1 MNKKVSILA
10 GTTFL
15 VCSLALGMGKVSV
28 KADTISNQEST
39 SITASLSS
47 SSSET
52 TNNIVEKVTED
63 TQASG
68 TTATETVK
76 VVDNSDDSK
85 ENIVKQE
92 AQAST
97 SLTSSSNVQSS
108 SVDTDNEAKQSST
121 DGQQKVTSLAT
132 ISDVNVSARRMAPR
146 VLATNRVAVT
156 KLGWNK
162 QYGSYYYLMAN
173 GKKLTSSDAHSN
185 GWVYVNM
192 VPYQFDSDGRLL
204 TNTRVNVQGKY
215 YYLDNDG
222 HYYNKGWLGK
232 DYSQHYYKKDGS
244 EVTSADANK
253 NGWVYID
260 GAPYIFSDDGYL
272 RINARINVQG
282 KYYYLDND
290 GHYYNKGWLGKDYS
304 QHYYKKDGSE
314 VTSADAN
321 KNGWVY
327 IGGAP
332 YIFSDDGYLQIDT
345 TVAVRGKYYY
355 LDNDGHYYNKGWFGS
370 KYSRRYY
377 KKDGSAVTS
386 ADADRSGWV
395 YLDKKAYLF
404 DEDGYLI
411 TDRQVMVHNRYYYV
425 DENGNYVRNQWIGT
439 DYYGSNGALVG

>member
-10 GTTFL
+10 GTTFI

-39 SITASLSS
+39 SITASSSS

-156 KLGWNK
+156 KLGWYK

-204 TNTRVNVQGKY
+204 TNTRVNVKGKY

-222 HYYNKGWLGK
+222 HYYNRGWYG
-232 DYSQHYYKKDGS
+232 
-244 EVTSADANK
+244 E
-253 NGWVYID
+253 W
-260 GAPYIFSDDGYL
+260 
-272 RINARINVQG
+272 
-282 KYYYLDND
+282 
-290 GHYYNKGWLGKDYS
+290 YS

-332 YIFSDDGYLQIDT
+332 YIFSDDGYLQINRRIN
-345 TVAVRGKYYY
+345 VQGKYYY
-355 LDNDGHYYNKGWFGS
+355 LDNDGHYYNKGWLGEG
-370 KYSRRYY
+370 YSRCYY